1 MPGREPGKIQNPYET
16 LRGKACVITGG
27 TKGLGEATA
36 KLFASHGAKVLIT
49 GRDEVKGKQIQAKVH
64 GISYRRVDLEDR
76 DDTLEFV
83 SWLDSEFQSIDVLIS
98 NASRDSR
105 YSVTEIPIE
114 EWDRMVNLNLTAPFL
129 LAKTAAKKMVANK
142 TKGKIILV
150 SAIQSISPME
160 KSFAYVTTKGGLVSM
175 VRTLAVDLGPH
186 GILVT
191 GVLPGPFYV
200 GRKEIP
206 LRPAGGAASLLG
218 RMGTPDEMAHVMG
231 FLASDA
237 NTFMTGNLIVVDGG
251 RVISRKPDPVEMKMF
266 SLPKSSGAES

>member
-1 MPGREPGKIQNPYET
+1 MADRKLSQIQNPYET
-16 LRGKACVITGG
+16 LKGKICVITGG

-36 KLFASHGAKVLIT
+36 KLFASHGGKVLIT
-49 GRDEVKGKQIQAKVH
+49 GRDEEKGKSIQASVP
-64 GISYRRVDLEDR
+64 GIVYRRVDLEDR

-83 SWLDSEFQSIDVLIS
+83 SWLDSHYPEIDVMIS

-105 YSVTEIPIE
+105 YSVTEIPME
-114 EWDRMVNLNLTAPFL
+114 EWDRLVNLNLTAPFL
-129 LAKTAAKKMVANK
+129 LAKTAAKKMIANK

-206 LRPAGGAASLLG
+206 LKPKGGAASLLG

-237 NTFMTGNLIVVDGG
+237 NTFMTGNLVVVDGG
-251 RVISRKPDPVEMKMF
+251 RVISRKPDPEEMKMF
-266 SLPKSSGAES
+266 RLPKPGIN

>member
-1 MPGREPGKIQNPYET
+1 MPGRKAVGIQNPYET
-16 LRGKACVITGG
+16 LRGKTCIITGG

-49 GRDEVKGKQIQAKVH
+49 GRDEKKGKQIH
-64 GISYRRVDLEDR
+64 GEFPGIRYRKVDLESR
-76 DDTLEFV
+76 EDTLQFV
-83 SWLDSEFQSIDVLIS
+83 SWLDKTYPNIDVLIS

-105 YSVTEIPIE
+105 YSVTEIPME
-114 EWDRMVNLNLTAPFL
+114 EWDRLVNLNLTAPFL
-129 LAKTAAKKMVANK
+129 LAKTAAKKMLANRV
-142 TKGKIILV
+142 KGKIILV
-150 SAIQSISPME
+150 SAIQSISPVE

-200 GRKEIP
+200 GHEEIP
-206 LRPAGGAASLLG
+206 LKPTGGAASLLG

-237 NTFMTGNLIVVDGG
+237 NTFMTGNLVVVDGG
-251 RVISRKPDPVEMKMF
+251 RVISRKPDPKEIQMF
-266 SLPKSSGAES
+266 RLPKKGEA